1 MSKNWVMSLDNL
13 AASGVIDYD
22 APAFLLGQPQRYAGH
37 PNLEQIPMQN
47 PAFLPQNV
55 KMNGNQP
62 YDSFN
67 KDGNLVHNP
76 TWKKIL
82 FAGVAIGGTALI
94 AASVL
99 AGVGKLKGLTKI
111 KLPKIKL
118 PKFKMPKLSGV
129 TTKIKSFGSKI
140 GSFMKKPINR
150 IKGIFHKP

>member
-1 MSKNWVMSLDNL
+1 MSLDNL
-13 AASGVIDYD
+13 AASGVIDFD
-22 APAFLLGQPQRYAGH
+22 APAFLLGQAPRYAGH

-47 PAFLPQNV
+47 PAFLPQNI

-82 FAGVAIGGTALI
+82 FACVAIGGTALI
-94 AASVL
+94 AASIL

-118 PKFKMPKLSGV
+118 PKFKMPKLTGIKTKV
-129 TTKIKSFGSKI
+129 TNLGSKVLSYI
-140 GSFMKKPINR
+140 KKPITWV
-150 IKGIFHKP
+150 KGKFHKP